1 MVTETTKHAMW
12 DGLLEASRAARYYS
26 VIAERHARKKRTRI
40 WLQAIAGGIA
50 ALSIAWIPS
59 FITHVEIIVTIGGLL
74 IILTVVLERMLTDQ
88 SELLS
93 FVQSDLS
100 RISGKYNRLFYL
112 ANNDQ
117 IDESVARYA
126 HEDLLDL
133 LHRDCVKVNVPI
145 DKELAVETQQE
156 AFATEKERYSYEAT

>member
-1 MVTETTKHAMW
+1 MVTETTKHAIW

-26 VIAERHARKKRTRI
+26 VIAERHARKKRFRM

-59 FITHVEIIVTIGGLL
+59 FTFHVEILVTIGGLL
-74 IILTVVLERMLTDQ
+74 IILTVVLERTLTDQ

-100 RISGKYNRLFYL
+100 RISGKYNRLFLL

-133 LHRDCVKVNVPI
+133 LYRAFDRVDVPI
-145 DKELAVETQQE
+145 DEELVVKTQRE
-156 AFATEKERYSYEAT
+156 AFATEKERYSYGAT